1 MVLQAVCLS
10 TFVAQ
15 RCPVH
20 APLSVMPAV
29 WLSLQHQWVTESD
42 LDDIMA
48 LYDTSGR
55 GGLTFNEFME
65 LVLDGVLLDGA
76 LDEYR

>member
-1 MVLQAVCLS
+1 MSHRQCSAAEPVCA
-10 TFVAQ
+10 TV
-15 RCPVH
+15 RD
-20 APLSVMPAV
+20 
-29 WLSLQHQWVTESD
+29 SLWSSSQHQWVTEAD
-42 LDDIMA
+42 LDEIMA